1 MKKAYETAEL
11 EILCFGVEDVVV
23 TSGGGPGFDDDGDE
37 GNSDV
42 VGG

>member
-23 TSGGGPGFDDDGDE
+23 TSGEFPGGDAVE
-37 GNSDV
+37 
-42 VGG
+42 

>member
-23 TSGGGPGFDDDGDE
+23 TSNSDDFKEDDEGGG
-37 GNSDV
+37 
-42 VGG
+42 